1 MKKNELEAEVLK
13 YKVTSES
20 LAGQCKVLQQEMMA
34 DGTWVDFA
42 NLKLQKNDLEANFAR
57 SQTAVNAFYESLSN
71 IIIVQPED
79 TLERVKGLITAAIED
94 CQLRVLDINKLL
106 NSIKLLLEL
115 MASFKPYIKRIS
127 SRGAYQCRVAAGST

>member
-57 SQTAVNAFYESLSN
+57 SQTAVNAFMRAYLILLSFSLKILWRES
-71 IIIVQPED
+71 
-79 TLERVKGLITAAIED
+79 KG
-94 CQLRVLDINKLL
+94 
-106 NSIKLLLEL
+106 S
-115 MASFKPYIKRIS
+115 
-127 SRGAYQCRVAAGST
+127 